1 MVNLKRIT
9 AKRLFKFILLIYFC
23 SVFVSFSACVKK
35 NIVAKETN
43 DVYGGLGLPT
53 DTIPFMEKV
62 RRGTLP
68 NGLRYYILKNDK
80 PENRAYLTL
89 VVNAGSVLEEEEERG
104 IAHFVEHMAFQGT
117 KRFSQKGDILNYFRS
132 KGMRFGADEN
142 AYTSF
147 NETVYRCEIP
157 VESDRKG
164 GKRIPKKALEIID
177 DWMDAITFDQ
187 KNIDAEKLVILEEKR
202 LTEASAYGRVLEKSI
217 SIEYKG
223 SKYAECLPIGLVT
236 VIESTTQSL
245 LKGFYKKWYR
255 PDNMAVIFVGDFDD
269 EALEKSLRSCFQ
281 AASPKTALE
290 RPNYEYPA
298 PIKGNRN
305 IEIITDPELPNASVC
320 LRYNQSVKSLDN
332 SLSSFRQHL
341 IDALIGNMILQRFH
355 EESQRPYCPYIWA
368 YLVEDRVKASS
379 VSRFIEISA
388 ESKTNKTEKV
398 LKALLKEEERI
409 CRYGWTKS
417 EVDIAKRELISE
429 FTSLATEKKHDSTT
443 YISRFTKH
451 FVGINISVTDNDIL
465 LKAANNIL
473 PNITMKELNKAVKDY
488 FQDDDLTVII
498 TAPEKEEIPSK
509 DKIEKIIKAS
519 KNMGVVP
526 PKEKDIDVDDIL
538 LNKIPKPGKILNESV
553 DTKTNTLIWMLSNG
567 ATVVL
572 KKTDNKTDEIV
583 MKALAKGGTLS
594 VPEKDI
600 ISGKLA
606 ADMFNISGIDKYSND
621 ELSKKLADKQAS
633 CYFDISEF
641 THCFCGYSVNRDI
654 KTLFELLYLGF
665 TKPKFNSKAIKANI
679 SKYKSLLENEKQNP
693 KIVFYKDFSKIIN
706 GNDPY
711 FKPLEFS
718 DIDNFNKSV
727 AFKLVKKSLNPAD
740 FTFVFVGSIDVN
752 TFKEYAEIYLAS
764 IPSAK
769 EKSILPQ
776 HKINRPGEIKH
787 DIYKG
792 EEEFS
797 SVRLKWIV
805 DEQYSQKEDAIVN
818 VLREYLDIVLIEN
831 IRMKLSNTYSISNYS
846 NLEILLGELSLEV
859 LFSCDPRKVDESI
872 AVVIKDINN
881 VAIGNINKDI
891 LNKAKK
897 ACQRI
902 WETSTQENET
912 IARYYADL
920 AVIYSKPF
928 GSINEFPNLYNTVS
942 SKDLQEMVKKLL
954 KGGCTQ
960 VVLYPEKLK
969 K

>member
-1 MVNLKRIT
+1 ML
-9 AKRLFKFILLIYFC
+9 
-23 SVFVSFSACVKK
+23 VFSSCVKK
-35 NIVAKETN
+35 TIVAKETN
-43 DVYGGLGLPT
+43 DIYGGLGLPT
-53 DTIPFMEKV
+53 DTIPFMKKV

-68 NGLRYYILKNDK
+68 NGLRYYILRNDK

-117 KRFSQKGDILNYFRS
+117 KRFPKKGDILNYFQS

-147 NETVYRCEIP
+147 NETVYVIEIP
-157 VESDRKG
+157 VESDGKG
-164 GKRIPKKALEIID
+164 GKRIPKKVLEIID
-177 DWMDAITFDQ
+177 DWAYGITFNQ
-187 KNIDAEKLVILEEKR
+187 KNIAAEKLVILEEKR
-202 LTEASAYGRVLEKSI
+202 LTQASAYGRVCEKSI

-223 SKYAECLPIGLVT
+223 SKYAERLPIGLVT
-236 VIESTTQSL
+236 VIESVTQSL

-281 AASPKTALE
+281 AARPKTALE

-341 IDALIGNMILQRFH
+341 IDTIIGNMILQRFH

-368 YLVEDRVKASS
+368 YVLEDRVRALSL
-379 VSRFIEISA
+379 SRFIEISA

-398 LKALLKEEERI
+398 LKALLKEKERI

-417 EVDIAKRELISE
+417 EVDVAKRELISE

-451 FVGINISVTDNDIL
+451 FTGINISVADNDIL

-473 PNITMKELNKAVKDY
+473 PNITIKELNEAVKEY
-488 FQDDDLTVII
+488 FQNDDLTVII

-538 LNKIPKPGKILNESV
+538 LNKIPKPGKILTESV

-583 MKALAKGGTLS
+583 IEALAKGGTLS

-606 ADMFNISGIDKYSND
+606 ANMFNISGIGKYSND
-621 ELSKKLADKQAS
+621 EVLKKLVGKQVGL
-633 CYFDISEF
+633 YLEISEF
-641 THCFCGYSVNRDI
+641 VHGFYGYSVNTDI

-665 TKPKFNSKAIKANI
+665 TQPKFNSKAIKAYI
-679 SKYKSLLENEKQNP
+679 SRDKSLLKNEEQNP
-693 KIVFYKDFSKIIN
+693 HNVFFKDFKKLIYN
-706 GNDPY
+706 NDPY

-718 DIDNFNKSV
+718 DIDKFNKST
-727 AFKLVKKSLNPAD
+727 ALKLIKKFLNPQD
-740 FTFVFVGSIDVN
+740 YTFVFVGSIDVN
-752 TFKEYAEIYLAS
+752 TFKEYVETYLAS
-764 IPSAK
+764 IPPGK

-776 HKINRPGEIKH
+776 HKVSRPGEIKH

-792 EEEFS
+792 KEEFS

-805 DEQYSQKEDAIVN
+805 DEQYSQKEDAIAN
-818 VLREYLDIVLIEN
+818 VLKEYLDIVLIEN
-831 IRMKLSNTYSISNYS
+831 VRMKLSNTYNISNYS
-846 NLEILLGELSLEV
+846 NLEILLGELSLEI

-872 AVVIKDINN
+872 AVVIKDVNN
-881 VAIGNINKDI
+881 VAIGNISKDI

-897 ACQRI
+897 ACQKI
-902 WETSTQENET
+902 WETSMQENGT

-920 AVIYSKPF
+920 AVIYNKPF
-928 GSINEFPNLYNTVS
+928 GSIDEFPNLYNAVS
-942 SKDLQEMVKKLL
+942 SKDLQGMVKKLL

-969 K
+969 E